1 MSDETKPQDTQ
12 EQPTQDVKPDGEL
25 ADEQLDDV
33 NGGVLIALNQ
43 PTLTVQPAPI
53 APTPPSISPLQISGI
68 KGEKR

>member
-1 MSDETKPQDTQ
+1 MSDQTKPQDTQ
-12 EQPTQDVKPDGEL
+12 EQPNQDVKPTDEL

-53 APTPPSISPLQISGI
+53 APTISPIQLDGI
-68 KGEKR
+68 KGESKR